1 MLGAA
6 WTLVEALAGHERP
19 AQILAREGP
28 GAPELLDDIAAALA
42 AVHRMPAD
50 AALAP
55 PAEEPLAQLRALHD
69 HLGEPHPVFELAFR
83 TLGPDRP
90 PGAPGARA
98 RRLPHGQPDGRRASA
113 SPACSTGS

>member
-6 WTLVEALAGHERP
+6 WTLVEALAGHERSR
-19 AQILAREGP
+19 AILSGAERRAP
-28 GAPELLDDIAAALA
+28 GELIDELAEALA

-55 PAEEPLAQLRALHD
+55 AVEDPLAQLRALHD
-69 HLGEPHPVFELAFR
+69 HLGEPHPAFELAFR

-90 PGAPGARA
+90 PARTHARA
-98 RRLPHGQPDGRRASA
+98 RRLPHGQPDGRRR
-113 SPACSTGS
+113 PR